1 MTLLLTSGLS
11 LGLKN
16 DMVKCPV
23 INMFDFDMK
32 HGCVKA
38 KVWPFWCELFGLPAG
53 LKEVL
58 CS

>member
-1 MTLLLTSGLS
+1 MTLLLTYGHR
-11 LGLKN
+11 LGLRI

-32 HGCVKA
+32 HGCVKG
-38 KVWPFWCELFGLPAG
+38 KVWPFWCELLWLPAG
-53 LKEVL
+53 FKEVL